1 MMPEG
6 FKDGGWDDVGE
17 VDAKLIKT
25 LLLHRFN
32 PPFIPKG
39 DSFSLAKVVMEND
52 RVRCYC
58 FLFLCFTYAGIIDFF
73 EWTHT
78 KNRIISPVPQS
89 SWKKLKNWWS
99 ENLWR

>member
-39 DSFSLAKVVMEND
+39 DSFRLAKVVMEND

-58 FLFLCFTYAGIIDFF
+58 FLFLCFTYLPDCRN
-73 EWTHT
+73 H
-78 KNRIISPVPQS
+78 R
-89 SWKKLKNWWS
+89 L
-99 ENLWR
+99 L